1 MICTGS
7 GRKALLSALLASA
20 ALSVASSAAVA
31 ADQIETVVV
40 TGTMLH
46 NQTASPV
53 QVVTSAQIDAS
64 GLTSTADVIRSLS
77 ADNSGT
83 IPTAFG
89 NGFAA
94 GASGVALRGLTVNS
108 TLVLINGRRTAN
120 YPLADDGER
129 GFVDLNTIPLD
140 VVDHIDIVKDGA
152 SATYGAD
159 AIAGV
164 VNIILKDSFQGTA
177 AEAEVGDSQHGG
189 GFMTRATTT
198 LGYGDFSTDKFNVY
212 VNLEYE
218 NDQQIKVG
226 DRGFPFNTFDTTSIG
241 GEDDNSLNSVY
252 AVERSVDFTNPN
264 NLGDNVV
271 AHPGGCGPLAI
282 TGHGDANG
290 NPLPGTFC
298 EQNTALYGVDQ
309 PKEDRYGVYVH
320 GAVRLPHDAEA
331 YIDASYFENRVTV
344 PGGPASIRNTFPHIT
359 TSITLPAY
367 LTSGAANPNNV
378 FTGGCA
384 PTGTEGVTPCD
395 DALIRYAFGD
405 IPAVSTYDNHVVR
418 ATAGLKGDYW
428 GWHWDAAVVAAHAW
442 LDVDQKGL
450 INYDQLLSDVADGSY
465 NFLDPKQNTDQVRAA
480 LSPALVKVSTTD
492 MDSVDVR
499 VSRDV
504 FALPGGPAEL
514 GLGVEGRHE
523 ATFDPD
529 LNPNL
534 AAQGLGIAHTIGS
547 RNIVSAFAELGLPV
561 TSTLDV
567 NIAGRFDHYSD
578 FGNTANPK
586 VTVKWAPLKEIA
598 FRGTWSTGFRA
609 PSFSEDGSAAAE
621 GFITE
626 NPGGDPSLCGWLE
639 QHGAVSDGKGGCK
652 GGDAYT
658 LSYALG
664 LLSSANPNIKPETS
678 RNYTLGTVVTP
689 LEDEN
694 LTLTVDY
701 YNIVKHN
708 VISGGDPAPALDA
721 AFAGTAIP
729 PGYTVVF
736 DGPDPEHP
744 SAPLRPLTIGS
755 PYVNASAL
763 RTDGLDVELQAGHDL
778 WDNVNWTTDL
788 NFSYIFN
795 YTFIGADGFK
805 QQYEGTQAPYILSSG
820 AGTPRARISWGN
832 TVNIDRFSVTGTL
845 YYTSGIRESIVD
857 ATEDPDGC
865 DASPPGKK
873 FCYMDSFWDF
883 DLTGRYHITDQMDVF
898 GSVKNVFDA
907 KPPFDFIDYAG
918 VNYNPTFGQA
928 GIVGR
933 FFSVGVSF
941 KD

>member
-1 MICTGS
+1 MKRTGYS
-7 GRKALLSALLASA
+7 RKSI
-20 ALSVASSAAVA
+20 LSVLLTSAAVSIIGSAAYA
-31 ADQIETVVV
+31 ADQSDKEKLETVVV

-46 NQTASPV
+46 RETAAPV

-77 ADNSGT
+77 SDNSGT

-129 GFVDLNTIPLD
+129 GFVDLNTIPLA
-140 VVDHIDIVKDGA
+140 VVDHIDIEKDGA

-164 VNIILKDSFQGTA
+164 VNIVLKDSFQGTA
-177 AEAEVGDSQHGG
+177 AEAEVGDSEHGG

-198 LGYGDFSTDKFNVY
+198 LGYGDFETDKFNVY

-226 DRGFPFNTFDTTSIG
+226 DRGFPYNTFDTTSLG
-241 GEDDNSLNSVY
+241 GEDDNSLNTVY
-252 AVERSVDFTNPN
+252 AVERSVDFTDPTI
-264 NLGDNVV
+264 LGDNVV
-271 AHPGGCGPLAI
+271 AHPGGCGPLAVTRTNI
-282 TGHGDANG
+282 A
-290 NPLPGTFC
+290 LPGTYC

-309 PKEDRYGVYVH
+309 PKEDRYGVYAH

-344 PGGPASIRNTFPHIT
+344 PGGPASIRNTFPNIT
-359 TSITLPAY
+359 TSIALPAY
-367 LTSGAANPNNV
+367 LTSGARNPNDI
-378 FTGGCA
+378 FAAGCA
-384 PTGTEGVTPCD
+384 ATGTEGVTPCD

-405 IPAVSTYDNHVVR
+405 IPAVSTYDNHVIR
-418 ATAGLKGDYW
+418 ATAGLKGEYW
-428 GWHWDAAVVAAHAW
+428 GWHWDTAVVAAHSW
-442 LDVDQKGL
+442 LNVDNKGL
-450 INYDQLLSDVADGSY
+450 LNYNQLINDVADGSY
-465 NFLDPKQNTDQVRAA
+465 NFLDPKQNTDAVRAA

-499 VSRDV
+499 ANRDI
-504 FALPGGPAEL
+504 FALPGGQAEL

-534 AAQGLGIAHTIGS
+534 SAQGLGIAHTIGS
-547 RNIVSAFAELGLPV
+547 RNLVSVFAELGLPV
-561 TSTLDV
+561 LSTLDINV
-567 NIAGRFDHYSD
+567 AGRFDHYSD
-578 FGNTANPK
+578 FGNTVNPK

-609 PSFSEDGSAAAE
+609 PSFSENGSAAAE

-626 NPGGDPSLCGWLE
+626 NPLASFPDWTA
-639 QHGAVSDGKGGCK
+639 QHLNPDGTP
-652 GGDAYT
+652 DAYAKA
-658 LSYALG
+658 YALG
-664 LLSSANPNIKPETS
+664 LLSTANPNIKPETS
-678 RNYTLGTVVTP
+678 RNYTLGTIVTP
-689 LEDEN
+689 FEDEN
-694 LTLTVDY
+694 FTMTLDY
-701 YNIVKHN
+701 YNIVKHH
-708 VISGGDPAPALDA
+708 VISGGDPGPALDA
-721 AFAGTAIP
+721 AFSGNPIP
-729 PGYTVVF
+729 PGYSVVF

-744 SAPLRPLTIGS
+744 SALLRPLTVGS

-763 RTDGLDVELQAGHDL
+763 RTDGLDLGVQAGHDL
-778 WDNVNWTTDL
+778 WDNVTWTTDL
-788 NFSYIFN
+788 NFTYIFN

-820 AGTPRARISWGN
+820 AGTPRARAQWAN
-832 TVNIDRFSVTGTL
+832 TVNVDRFSVTGTL

-918 VNYNPTFGQA
+918 VNYNPTFGQE